1 MRLLLI
7 LGTALVFGGPVR
19 AADRITLDEFL
30 AKAREQNLDLKIE
43 EARTNALDANA
54 RGLAIP
60 PPMIGYTKFTDQSGS
75 SASGFEVSESMPF
88 PSKIAYDRE
97 ARKREA
103 EAQEEAQQGKR
114 AEILGKARLVYL
126 NLWASQQRMGFLRE
140 RKGAIE
146 AHLRLSR
153 ATVRSDSFL
162 RIHQLR
168 AESDLDLLENE
179 ILAAEQ
185 EERERAA
192 EAAVFLG
199 ADPAAYNPQLATPPL
214 VAISRAQPGLSHQ
227 VRAAQLGLESLKA
240 RESEA
245 KASWLPDLTFRYK
258 TVGQTQLMPRTSE
271 VMVGINLP
279 FLFPWDPA
287 AASSKAAALRTQS
300 ELELDD
306 RTRKVGAE
314 ISVLATRAAS
324 LRKQLE
330 NIQERL
336 LPRAERRMKLVHNLA
351 PRDMETLQDHREA
364 MEAFP
369 DLKLKALD
377 LRLKYE
383 ETVAELAK
391 FSEGSR

>member
-1 MRLLLI
+1 MWLLAFF
-7 LGTALVFGGPVR
+7 GTALVVAGH
-19 AADRITLDEFL
+19 AHAEERITLEDFL

-43 EARTNALDANA
+43 EAKTSASEANA

-60 PPMIGYTKFTDQSGS
+60 SPMIGYTKFTDQSGS
-75 SASGFEVSESMPF
+75 SANGFEVSETMPF
-88 PSKIAYDRE
+88 PSKIVYDRE
-97 ARKREA
+97 SRTREA
-103 EAQEEAQQGKR
+103 EAQREAELGR
-114 AEILGKARLVYL
+114 RVAILGKARLIYL
-126 NLWASQQRMGFLRE
+126 NLWASQQRRQFLRE

-146 AHLRLSR
+146 AHLKLAR
-153 ATVRSDSFL
+153 ASVRSDSFL

-168 AESDLDLLENE
+168 AESDLDLLEND
-179 ILAAEQ
+179 IIAAEQ

-192 EAAVFLG
+192 DAAAFLG
-199 ADPAAYNPQLATPPL
+199 VDPGTYHPQLTEPPL
-214 VAISRAQPGLSHQ
+214 VAPSAQPNISHE

-279 FLFPWDPA
+279 FLFPWDPS
-287 AASSKAAALRTQS
+287 AASGKAAALRTQA

-306 RTRKVGAE
+306 RTRRVGAE
-314 ISVLATRAAS
+314 RSVLASRAAS
-324 LRKQLE
+324 QRRQLE

-336 LPRAERRMKLVHNLA
+336 LPRAEKRMKLVHNLA

-383 ETVAELAK
+383 ETMAELAK